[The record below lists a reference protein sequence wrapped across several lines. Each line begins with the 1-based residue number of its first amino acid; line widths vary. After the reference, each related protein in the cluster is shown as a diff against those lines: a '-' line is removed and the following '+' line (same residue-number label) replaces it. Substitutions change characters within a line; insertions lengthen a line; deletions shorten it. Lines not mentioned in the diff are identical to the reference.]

1 MVLSTEVLAP
11 GMSLR
16 SLAGAFILTKQTEA
30 KSPRTV
36 EFYADNLRRF
46 LWYAENEGWPQDI
59 HGITTWHIRAFLG
72 YVSTEKHRW
81 GLTGNGSET
90 SKHQVSRTT
99 VHHYYNVLKAF
110 FSWVVQ
116 EGFLPGS
123 IMDNIRLSRVTPKII
138 KPYLLDEIR
147 RIMAICDYDFSHNS
161 RFLGSRN
168 RALVL
173 VLLDTGLRLSEILA
187 MTLGDASSS
196 TGHLKVMGKGN
207 VERTVRMGKAA
218 REAVVTYL
226 EYRPVNGR
234 NELWLTEECRPL
246 RQSGLQSLVKRLK
259 QRAGVDSEGSVH
271 RFRHTFALEFLR
283 HDKNVFN
290 LQYLLGH
297 SDLEMVRRYTRTLG
311 MEDALKA
318 HEEASPG
325 DLLAGAG

>member
-11 GMSLR
+11 GISLR
-16 SLAGAFILTKQTEA
+16 SLASAFILTKQTEV
-30 KSPRTV
+30 KSPRTI
-36 EFYADNLRRF
+36 EFYTDNLRRF
-46 LWYAENEGWPQDI
+46 LWYAENEGWSRDIQD
-59 HGITTWHIRAFLG
+59 ITTWHIRAFLG

-90 SKHQVSRTT
+90 SKHQVSYTT

-116 EGFLPGS
+116 EGFLPEN
-123 IMDNIRLSRVTPKII
+123 IMDNIRLSRVIPKII
-138 KPYLLDEIR
+138 KPYSLNEIR
-147 RIMAICDYDFSHNS
+147 RILAICEYDFTHNS

-173 VLLDTGLRLSEILA
+173 ILLDTGLRLSEILA
-187 MTLGDASSS
+187 MTLRDVTNS
-196 TGHLKVMGKGN
+196 TGYIQVMGKGR
-207 VERTVRMGKAA
+207 VERTVRMGKVAQ
-218 REAVVTYL
+218 EAVATYL

-234 NELWLTEECRPL
+234 NELWLTEEGGRL
-246 RQSGLQSLVKRLK
+246 RTTGLQSMVKRLK
-259 QRAGVDSEGSVH
+259 QRAGVDSEGSIH

-283 HDKNVFN
+283 RDKNVFN

-318 HEEASPG
+318 HEQASPADFLTHEG
-325 DLLAGAG
+325 